1 MWYTVQPGDSLF
13 SIAQRFGISQ
23 RQLTAANKI
32 VEGEQL
38 LPGQRLFIPVQISKV
53 ITYTVQAGDS
63 LYNIARQ
70 YDTLVESIM
79 VLNGLKSTTID
90 VGQRLIIPQYTEAVV
105 TVGRANIRSGP
116 GTSYNIVQSVVSGA
130 KAPGH

>member
-1 MWYTVQPGDSLF
+1 MF
-13 SIAQRFGISQ
+13 SIAQKIWHFQ

-53 ITYTVQAGDS
+53 ITYTVQAEDS

-70 YDTLVESIM
+70 YDTLVE
-79 VLNGLKSTTID
+79 VLWF
-90 VGQRLIIPQYTEAVV
+90 
-105 TVGRANIRSGP
+105 
-116 GTSYNIVQSVVSGA
+116 
-130 KAPGH
+130 